1 MELDSGGLA
10 VPDTSVIHA
19 TKGSWLLW
27 PLGLNQKMDCV
38 NCAMPEMYCG
48 QEGRQAGG
56 TRPLER
62 QRQRRSMR
70 SYLDVQVALHAAD

>member
-10 VPDTSVIHA
+10 VPDISVIHA

-38 NCAMPEMYCG
+38 NCAMPEMYC
-48 QEGRQAGG
+48 
-56 TRPLER
+56 
-62 QRQRRSMR
+62 
-70 SYLDVQVALHAAD
+70 